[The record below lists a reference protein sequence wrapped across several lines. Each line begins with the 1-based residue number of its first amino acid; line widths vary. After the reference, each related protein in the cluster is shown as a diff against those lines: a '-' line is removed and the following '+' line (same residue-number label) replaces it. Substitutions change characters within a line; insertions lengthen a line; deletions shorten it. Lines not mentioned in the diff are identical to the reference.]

1 MCDSHRDQL
10 EFNNCGWL
18 SDFPNPE
25 LYVAVLL
32 RTYDSKVFAA
42 RGEVREGGGQ
52 CLVPLAAAGV
62 GTRDERAHRYPRE
75 TATVAKRYVPRY

>member
-1 MCDSHRDQL
+1 MRQP
-10 EFNNCGWL
+10 GWL

-25 LYVAVLL
+25 LYFGCLT
-32 RTYDSKVFAA
+32 TYDSKVFAA

-62 GTRDERAHRYPRE
+62 GTRDERAHRYPR
-75 TATVAKRYVPRY
+75 AKQQL